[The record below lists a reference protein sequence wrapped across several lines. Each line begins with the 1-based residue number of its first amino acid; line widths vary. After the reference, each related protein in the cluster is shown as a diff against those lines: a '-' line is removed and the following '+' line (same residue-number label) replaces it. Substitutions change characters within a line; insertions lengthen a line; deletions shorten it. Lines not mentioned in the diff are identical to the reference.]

1 MEFTFEDAE
10 ELCSLVSS
18 QQSHVDEKP
27 EVRVVSPS
35 GAPPIRMHFRF
46 PTPLHKRFGALLIC
60 SWLESMVLEPDGCIR
75 RAKRPKF
82 LDDV

>member
-1 MEFTFEDAE
+1 VLARFEPAIPRRRE
-10 ELCSLVSS
+10 A
-18 QQSHVDEKP
+18 